1 MCVADAG
8 IAGHLMSGRELDVRQ
23 RASALDGGPAALD
36 AGPRMLDAGPR
47 ALHAGP
53 RALDAGPSVCM
64 L

>member
-1 MCVADAG
+1 
-8 IAGHLMSGRELDVRQ
+8 MSGRELDVRQ

-36 AGPRMLDAGPR
+36 AGPRMLN
-47 ALHAGP
+47 AGP